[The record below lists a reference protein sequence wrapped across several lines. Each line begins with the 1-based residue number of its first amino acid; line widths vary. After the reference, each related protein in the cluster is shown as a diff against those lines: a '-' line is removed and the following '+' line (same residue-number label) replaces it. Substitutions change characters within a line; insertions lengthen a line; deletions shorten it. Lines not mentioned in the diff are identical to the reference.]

1 MFGSAILEAAIGLI
15 LIYLFLS
22 LVVTAVQEAIAAHLR
37 WRAENLYDGVRELL
51 CDPKDKQGF
60 AEKIYEHPLI
70 YSLSKGPEGKPSY
83 IPSRTFALAL
93 LDLIHPT
100 DATQPRELAT
110 IRTAIKKLPPALQ
123 QSLTVLLDES
133 GDNLERFK
141 VEIEEWFNGS
151 MERVSGW
158 YKRHSQAML
167 LWLAIG
173 TVVLFNVDSLELA
186 HRLMRD
192 PALRSALVAQAEQ
205 AAKVPS
211 AAPPN
216 GVPAASATG
225 AEAAAA
231 AAHTHAQEALANF
244 DRLNLPVGWGHVQLV
259 AETSAATLGLW
270 LSRLCGWVLTA
281 FAVSLGAPFWFDL
294 LKRII
299 NIRSA
304 GKAPEER
311 PIDPKTVPQP
321 LAPGAGPESGAAR
334 RSQPG

>member
-1 MFGSAILEAAIGLI
+1 MFGSAILEVATGLI

-60 AEKIYEHPLI
+60 AEKIYQHPLI
-70 YSLSKGPEGKPSY
+70 YSLSKGPTGKPSY
-83 IPSRTFALAL
+83 ISSRTFALAL
-93 LDLIHPT
+93 LDLIHPA
-100 DATQPRELAT
+100 DAAQPRELAT
-110 IRTAIKKLPPALQ
+110 IRTAIKKLPPELQ

-141 VEIEEWFNGS
+141 AEIEKWFNGS

-158 YKRHSQAML
+158 YKRHSQALL

-173 TVVLFNVDSLELA
+173 TVALFNVDSLELSQ
-186 HRLMRD
+186 RLMRD
-192 PALRSALVAQAEQ
+192 PALRRALVAQAEQ
-205 AAKVPS
+205 AAKAPS

-216 GVPAASATG
+216 GVPEASDTG
-225 AEAAAA
+225 AAAA
-231 AAHTHAQEALANF
+231 AAARAHAQETLANF

-259 AETSAATLGLW
+259 AETSGATLGLW

-311 PIDPKTVPQP
+311 PIEPKTVPQP
-321 LAPGAGPESGAAR
+321 LAPGAAPDSGAA
-334 RSQPG
+334 Q

>member
-15 LIYLFLS
+15 LIFLFLS
-22 LVVTAVQEAIAAHLR
+22 LVVTAVQEAIAAHLQ

-70 YSLSKGPEGKPSY
+70 YSLSKGPKGKPSY

-93 LDLIHPT
+93 LDLIDPT
-100 DATQPRELAT
+100 DATQPRELAK
-110 IRTAIKKLPPALQ
+110 IRTAIKELPPELQ

-133 GDNLERFK
+133 GDSLERFK
-141 VEIEEWFNGS
+141 VEIEEWFNSS

-158 YKRHSQAML
+158 YKRHSQALL

-173 TVVLFNVDSLELA
+173 TVVLFNVDSLELTQ
-186 HRLMRD
+186 RLMRD

-205 AAKVPS
+205 AAKVPP
-211 AAPPN
+211 AAPAN
-216 GVPAASATG
+216 GEPAASAT
-225 AEAAAA
+225 EAATAAA

-244 DRLNLPVGWGHVQLV
+244 DRLNLPVGWSNAQLV
-259 AETSAATLGLW
+259 AETGAATLGLW

-311 PIDPKTVPQP
+311 PIEPKTVPQP
-321 LAPGAGPESGAAR
+321 LAPGAGPDSGAA
-334 RSQPG
+334 

>member
-205 AAKVPS
+205 AAKVPVGRTPERCAGSERYRGGGSSCRSPHARARSTRKLRSPES
-211 AAPPN
+211 ARRLGAC
-216 GVPAASATG
+216 ATRG
-225 AEAAAA
+225 RDERR
-231 AAHTHAQEALANF
+231 HSWALAQPPL
-244 DRLNLPVGWGHVQLV
+244 R
-259 AETSAATLGLW
+259 
-270 LSRLCGWVLTA
+270 
-281 FAVSLGAPFWFDL
+281 LGADSFRGLPGSTILVRFAEEDHQYPH
-294 LKRII
+294 R
-299 NIRSA
+299 RQSA
-304 GKAPEER
+304 
-311 PIDPKTVPQP
+311 
-321 LAPGAGPESGAAR
+321 
-334 RSQPG
+334 